1 MLGLMRRLHRL
12 QLQSQLQAEASTSGV
27 VYPVVT
33 THGNKSGVRDFVPH
47 SLKYISNS
55 QILETVGN
63 ANVKAKEAI
72 KKLGMTV
79 LNVEKKKLVKTV
91 MKTQMLM
98 MESSWT
104 KTWDKTLVILL
115 EKSAWM
121 TQQISKVIYRH
132 CPVLSVMVL
141 KTGCVL
147 YIAIFQTP
155 PLHKTSIVPINIP
168 PFWN

>member
-1 MLGLMRRLHRL
+1 
-12 QLQSQLQAEASTSGV
+12 
-27 VYPVVT
+27 
-33 THGNKSGVRDFVPH
+33 
-47 SLKYISNS
+47 
-55 QILETVGN
+55 
-63 ANVKAKEAI
+63 
-72 KKLGMTV
+72 MTV

-121 TQQISKVIYRH
+121 TQQISKVIYKH
-132 CPVLSVMVL
+132 CPVLSV
-141 KTGCVL
+141 KTDCVL
-147 YIAIFQTP
+147 YIALFQTP
-155 PLHKTSIVPINIP
+155 PLPKTSIVPINIP